1 MDKLTL
7 EYEIGILKQ
16 IIERQKLR
24 ISSIHENNKGVRSGA
39 VSADIAH
46 HQMILQSRQEELQTL
61 EEQLEEINDLD
72 EQLKEMKD
80 GQ

>member
-1 MDKLTL
+1 MDKVTL

-24 ISSIHENNKGVRSGA
+24 ISSIHENNKGVRSGT

-46 HQMILQSRQEELQTL
+46 HQMILQSRQEELRTL

-80 GQ
+80 E